1 MEKHWLVR
9 PKTIRL
15 LWIAMY
21 AVLAATVLLQA
32 IFHVHGKF
40 GIDET
45 CWFNA
50 WYGLGT
56 CALMVVGAKFLGAAI
71 KRKDTYYD

>member
-21 AVLAATVLLQA
+21 AVLAVTVLLQLA
-32 IFHVHGKF
+32 AHVHGEF

-45 CWFNA
+45 FGFNA

-56 CALMVVGAKFLGAAI
+56 CAIMVVGAKALGALI

>member
-1 MEKHWLVR
+1 VR
-9 PKTIRL
+9 PKTIRM

-21 AVLAATVLLQA
+21 VILAITVLLQ
-32 IFHVHGKF
+32 IVWHVHGHF
-40 GIDET
+40 GIDESFG
-45 CWFNA
+45 FNA

-56 CALMVVGAKFLGAAI
+56 CALMVVGAKWLGALI